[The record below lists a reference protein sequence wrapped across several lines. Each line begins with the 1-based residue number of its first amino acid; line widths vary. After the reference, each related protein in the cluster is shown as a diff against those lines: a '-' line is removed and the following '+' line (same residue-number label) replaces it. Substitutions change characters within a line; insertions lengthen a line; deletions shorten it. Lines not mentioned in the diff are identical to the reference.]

1 MAIHRFLW
9 LPTALGQDIL
19 THNSHA
25 QVRPVGRTAVIRADG
40 GSALG
45 MGHVMRCIGLAHELS
60 KNRIWV
66 TFALGV
72 RSQPVIDR
80 LEYEG
85 FPFVV
90 LGEGIGTR
98 SDAHA
103 TSVLCTDL
111 EASLLVIDGY
121 EFSGEWLQ
129 SLRPG
134 SAKTLLWADYV
145 QSAFLPVDIILDQ
158 GPQASPAEY
167 RVAAPAAR
175 ILCGLSY
182 AVLRPEFTSNQQLR
196 RQRLR
201 AEHLLVTMG
210 GSDPAGATCKALE
223 AIKTLVQPP
232 ATKVVI
238 GPANNDRQQ
247 IMEVAESLAGCQV
260 YDSVTDMSELLAWA
274 DLAISAA
281 GTSLWEFAYSGL
293 PALVT
298 VLAQNQAPLA
308 SAVNDFGG
316 GISLGNADVLSVRA
330 LADTLKTALESPGE
344 LQRMSANMLTLVDGK
359 GAERVAAAVVD
370 SLKTHD

>member
-1 MAIHRFLW
+1 MTRNDLATG
-9 LPTALGQDIL
+9 PA
-19 THNSHA
+19 
-25 QVRPVGRTAVIRADG
+25 GRTAVVRADG
-40 GSALG
+40 GNALG

-90 LGEGIGTR
+90 LGEGIATR
-98 SDAHA
+98 TDAQA
-103 TSVLCTDL
+103 TSVLCSDL
-111 EASLLVIDGY
+111 EASLLVVDGY
-121 EFSGEWLQ
+121 AFSGEWLQ

-134 SAKTLLWADYV
+134 GAKTLLWTDYV

-158 GPQASPAEY
+158 GPQASVTAY
-167 RVAAPAAR
+167 GVAAPAAE
-175 ILCGLSY
+175 ILCGLTY

-196 RQRLR
+196 KQRHR

-223 AIKTLVQPP
+223 AIKTLARPT

-238 GPANNDRQQ
+238 GPANQDRQQ
-247 IMEVAESLAGCQV
+247 IMEAAESLAGCEV
-260 YDSVTDMSELLAWA
+260 YDSVTDMSQLLAWA

-281 GTSLWEFAYSGL
+281 GTSLWELAYSGL

-308 SAVNDFGG
+308 RAVGDFGG
-316 GISLGNADVLSVRA
+316 CINLGNADALSVSA
-330 LADTLKTALESPGE
+330 LADTLETVLQSPGE
-344 LQRMSANMLTLVDGK
+344 LQIMSAKMLALVDGK
-359 GAERVAAAVVD
+359 GATRVVRAIVD
-370 SLKTHD
+370 SLERHN